1 MLSMERSWLDSS
13 KTAPL
18 PFKAR
23 KTDSSK
29 IPISVA
35 TETFF
40 ADRHTVTDRI
50 GRIMRKR
57 ERTEDKAVCRKG
69 LRVAKRALLRIAE
82 IADRRFHGGPG
93 LIVGINRN
101 PMPPCQ
107 DSDAANVV
115 KVFMRNQNCLN
126 VIREEPDLCNRG
138 FGSLAADAAVDQD
151 TGILCL
157 NDIIVLCRRCG

>member
-1 MLSMERSWLDSS
+1 
-13 KTAPL
+13 
-18 PFKAR
+18 
-23 KTDSSK
+23 
-29 IPISVA
+29 
-35 TETFF
+35 
-40 ADRHTVTDRI
+40 
-50 GRIMRKR
+50 
-57 ERTEDKAVCRKG
+57 
-69 LRVAKRALLRIAE
+69 
-82 IADRRFHGGPG
+82 
-93 LIVGINRN
+93 
-101 PMPPCQ
+101 MPPCQ